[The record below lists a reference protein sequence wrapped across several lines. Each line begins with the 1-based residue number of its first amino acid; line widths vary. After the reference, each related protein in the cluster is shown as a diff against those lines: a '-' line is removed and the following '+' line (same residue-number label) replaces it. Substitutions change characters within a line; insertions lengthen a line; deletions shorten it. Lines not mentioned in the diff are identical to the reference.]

1 MIHSRVAFAAAA
13 GWLAVVQIG
22 LGNVVVAH
30 GLDDCAVDI
39 MPRLGVPQ
47 LGGAIPHRSASVP
60 AHFPTITPLPRETVL
75 LSQGPG
81 PSASGTDAE
90 PAKSVFAVLGV
101 ISACMGILVFAH
113 SAVRRVRSWI
123 MPSTPTPQTTVTL
136 PVPVTARSSATVYN
150 NWTPFCPVQRVRV
163 RVSDSN
169 PVVIPAHGF
178 QGPVF
183 ISSGVRDRFLASYDA
198 VQLARLYALPA
209 GPSWSTEL

>member
-1 MIHSRVAFAAAA
+1 MMHSRVAFAAAA

-30 GLDDCAVDI
+30 GLDDCVVDI

-75 LSQGPG
+75 LSQGLG

-90 PAKSVFAVLGV
+90 PAKSVSL
-101 ISACMGILVFAH
+101 S
-113 SAVRRVRSWI
+113 SE
-123 MPSTPTPQTTVTL
+123 
-136 PVPVTARSSATVYN
+136 SSAPA
-150 NWTPFCPVQRVRV
+150 WESSSSLTPPCCAFQIQ
-163 RVSDSN
+163 N